1 MDIIKVINKSQIGE
15 FHNLVHNIYKEDK
28 NWIPHIQQ
36 DVEAVFDPKK
46 NSYHK
51 RGEIERFI
59 LKKENTTIGRI
70 AVFYSNKKTKKDSM
84 KIGGV
89 GFFECIN
96 NQEAANLLFEAS
108 VAWLK
113 ERKIEAMDGPINFG
127 EKEKYWGLMVE
138 GFDKPTIYGQNYH
151 LNYYKDLF
159 ENFGFKVYYNQ
170 HVYCK
175 DLKEP
180 YPDKFYERAAR
191 IKARKH
197 FSIIHMKNYDF
208 KKYAQYFVEVY
219 NAAWG
224 THHTFKPLK
233 IEQAEKMFT
242 KMKAIIDLRLIWF
255 GFYKKTP
262 ICFFIG
268 IPDANQYLKYANGN
282 LNMIGKLK
290 FLFHKTFN
298 KSDTVAALVFGVI
311 PKFQKLGLES
321 ALAHHTSNKM
331 LEDGYTKVIQSWI
344 GDFNPKMI
352 KVCES
357 FLGSQIYQKL
367 TTYRY
372 LFDKKAKFKPHPII
386 K

>member
-1 MDIIKVINKSQIGE
+1 MNIIKVINKSQIEE
-15 FHNLVHNIYKEDK
+15 FHNLVYSIYKEDK

-36 DVEAVFDPKK
+36 DVEAIFNPNKNLHHKK
-46 NSYHK
+46 
-51 RGEIERFI
+51 GEIARFI
-59 LKKENTTIGRI
+59 LQKNTKTIGRI
-70 AVFYSNKKTKKDSM
+70 AVFYSTKHQKKDSL
-84 KIGGV
+84 KTGGI

-96 NQEAANLLFEAS
+96 NQEAANMLFKKS
-108 VAWLK
+108 VSWLK

-151 LNYYKDLF
+151 LSYYKDLF
-159 ENFGFKVYYNQ
+159 ENFGFKSYYNQ

-175 DLKEP
+175 DLREP
-180 YPDKFYERAAR
+180 YPEKFYERAAR
-191 IKARKH
+191 IKSRPD
-197 FSIIHMKNYDF
+197 FLIDHMKNYDF
-208 KKYAQYFVEVY
+208 KKYAQYFVEIY

-233 IEQAEKMFT
+233 VEQAEKMFK
-242 KMKAIIDLRLIWF
+242 KMKAIIDQRLIWF
-255 GFYKKTP
+255 GFYKEVP
-262 ICFFIG
+262 ICFFLA
-268 IPDANQYLKYANGN
+268 IPDINQYFKYINGN

-298 KSDTVAALVFGVI
+298 KSDTVAALVFGVT

-321 ALAHHTSNKM
+321 ALAEHTTNAM
-331 LEDGYTKVIQSWI
+331 LKDGYKKVVQSWI

-352 KVCES
+352 KVCEN
-357 FLGSQIYQKL
+357 FLGSDIYQKL
-367 TTYRY
+367 RTYRY
-372 LFDKKAKFKPHPII
+372 IFDKKAVFETHPII

>member
-321 ALAHHTSNKM
+321 ALANHTSNKM

>member
-1 MDIIKVINKSQIGE
+1 MDIIKVINKSQIEE
-15 FHNLVHNIYKEDK
+15 FHNVVYTIYKHNK

-36 DVEAVFDPKK
+36 DVETVFNPNK
-46 NSYHK
+46 NSYHN

-59 LKKENTTIGRI
+59 LQQNNKTIGRI
-70 AVFYSNKKTKKDSM
+70 AVFYSDRKNNKDSL
-84 KIGGV
+84 KTGGI

-96 NQEAANLLFEAS
+96 NQSAANALFETS
-108 VAWLK
+108 IAWLK
-113 ERKIEAMDGPINFG
+113 KRNIEAMDGPINFG
-127 EKEKYWGLMVE
+127 EKEKYWGLMVK
-138 GFDKPTIYGQNYH
+138 GFEKQTIYGQNYH
-151 LNYYKDLF
+151 LSYYKDLF
-159 ENFGFKVYYNQ
+159 EKFGFKAYYNQ

-175 DLKEP
+175 DLTEP
-180 YPDKFYERAAR
+180 YPDKFYERAGR
-191 IKARKH
+191 IKSRPD
-197 FSIIHMKNYDF
+197 FSIDHMKNYDF

-224 THHTFKPLK
+224 THHNFKPLK
-233 IEQAEKMFT
+233 VEQAEKMFK
-242 KMKAIIDLRLIWF
+242 KMKAIIDQRLIWF

-268 IPDANQYLKYANGN
+268 IPDANQYLKYTNGN

-321 ALAHHTSNKM
+321 ALAEHTSNEM
-331 LEDGYTKVIQSWI
+331 LKDGYTKVIQSWI

-352 KVCES
+352 KVCEN
-357 FLGSQIYQKL
+357 FLGSDIYQKL

-372 LFDKKAKFKPHPII
+372 LFDKKAVFKPHPII

>member
-1 MDIIKVINKSQIGE
+1 MDIIKVINNSQIEE
-15 FHNLVHNIYKEDK
+15 FHKLVHSLYKEDK
-28 NWIPHIQQ
+28 NWIPHIKQ
-36 DVEAVFDPKK
+36 DIETVFNPQK

-59 LKKENTTIGRI
+59 LKKGSTTIGRI
-70 AVFYSNKKTKKDSM
+70 AVFYSIKRTEKEPLKA
-84 KIGGV
+84 GGI

-96 NQEAANLLFEAS
+96 NQKAANILFETS
-108 VAWLK
+108 VNWLK
-113 ERKIEAMDGPINFG
+113 KRNIEAMDGPINFG
-127 EKEKYWGLMVE
+127 EKEKYWGLMIE
-138 GFDKPTIYGQNYH
+138 GFDKQTIYGQNYH
-151 LNYYKDLF
+151 LNYYKKLF
-159 ENFGFKVYYNQ
+159 ENFGFKAYYNQ

-175 DLKEP
+175 YLREP
-180 YPDKFYERAAR
+180 YPDKFYERAER
-191 IKARKH
+191 IKSRPD
-197 FSIIHMKNYDF
+197 FSIDHMKNYDF
-208 KKYAQYFVEVY
+208 KKYAKYFVEIY

-224 THHTFKPLK
+224 THHNFKPLK
-233 IEQAEKMFT
+233 HDQAEKMFR
-242 KMKAIIDLRLIWF
+242 KMKTIIDQKLIWF
-255 GFYKKTP
+255 GFYKETP

-268 IPDANQYLKYANGN
+268 LPDANQYLKYTNGN
-282 LNMIGKLK
+282 LNTIGKLK

-321 ALAHHTSNKM
+321 ALAKYTSDKM
-331 LEDGYTKVIQSWI
+331 LENGYEKVIQSWI

-357 FLGSQIYQKL
+357 FLGSDIYQKL

-372 LFDKKAKFKPHPII
+372 LFDKKAEFKSHPII

>member
-1 MDIIKVINKSQIGE
+1 MDIIKVRNKSDIWE
-15 FHNLVHNIYKEDK
+15 FHNIVHTLYKEQK

-36 DVEAVFDPKK
+36 DVETVFNPDR

-51 RGEIERFI
+51 HGEIERFI
-59 LKKENTTIGRI
+59 LKKDKQTIGRI
-70 AVFYSNKKTKKDSM
+70 AVFYSDRKNQKEPLKT
-84 KIGGV
+84 GGI

-96 NQEAANLLFEAS
+96 DQTAANLLFEKS
-108 VAWLK
+108 MHWLK
-113 ERKIEAMDGPINFG
+113 KRKMEAMDGPINFG

-138 GFDKPTIYGQNYH
+138 GFDKQTIYGQNYH
-151 LNYYKDLF
+151 LQYYKRLF

-175 DLKEP
+175 HLQEP

-191 IKARKH
+191 ITSRTH
-197 FSIIHMKNYDF
+197 FSIDHMKNYDF

-224 THHTFKPLK
+224 THHNFKPLK
-233 IEQAEKMFT
+233 VEQAEKMFR
-242 KMKAIIDLRLIWF
+242 KMKDIIDQRLIWF
-255 GFYKKTP
+255 GYYKETP

-282 LNMIGKLK
+282 LNIMGKLK

-298 KSDTVAALVFGVI
+298 KADTVAALVFGVT

-321 ALAHHTSNKM
+321 ALAKYTSDKM
-331 LEDGYTKVIQSWI
+331 QEDGYTKVIQSWI

-357 FLGSQIYQKL
+357 FLGSGIYQKL
-367 TTYRY
+367 STYRY
-372 LFDKKAKFKPHPII
+372 LFDKKAKFKPHPLI

>member
-151 LNYYKDLF
+151 LNYYK
-159 ENFGFKVYYNQ
+159 K
-170 HVYCK
+170 K
-175 DLKEP
+175 
-180 YPDKFYERAAR
+180 
-191 IKARKH
+191 
-197 FSIIHMKNYDF
+197 KN
-208 KKYAQYFVEVY
+208 
-219 NAAWG
+219 
-224 THHTFKPLK
+224 
-233 IEQAEKMFT
+233 
-242 KMKAIIDLRLIWF
+242 
-255 GFYKKTP
+255 
-262 ICFFIG
+262 
-268 IPDANQYLKYANGN
+268 
-282 LNMIGKLK
+282 
-290 FLFHKTFN
+290 
-298 KSDTVAALVFGVI
+298 
-311 PKFQKLGLES
+311 
-321 ALAHHTSNKM
+321 
-331 LEDGYTKVIQSWI
+331 
-344 GDFNPKMI
+344 
-352 KVCES
+352 
-357 FLGSQIYQKL
+357 
-367 TTYRY
+367 
-372 LFDKKAKFKPHPII
+372 
-386 K
+386 

>member
-1 MDIIKVINKSQIGE
+1 MDIIKVINKSQIE
-15 FHNLVHNIYKEDK
+15 DFHKLVYTIYKDDK

-36 DVEAVFDPKK
+36 DVETVFNPER
-46 NSYHK
+46 NAYHK

-59 LKKENTTIGRI
+59 LKKDNETIGRI
-70 AVFYSNKKTKKDSM
+70 AVFHITKKND
-84 KIGGV
+84 KDPLKTGGI

-96 NQEAANLLFEAS
+96 NQEAANLLFETA

-113 ERKIEAMDGPINFG
+113 ERNIEAMDGPINFG

-138 GFDKPTIYGQNYH
+138 GFDKQTIYGQNYH
-151 LNYYKDLF
+151 LIYYKSLF

-175 DLKEP
+175 DLREP
-180 YPDKFYERAAR
+180 YPQKFYERAAR
-191 IKARKH
+191 IKSRPD
-197 FSIIHMKNYDF
+197 FSIDHMYNYDF

-233 IEQAEKMFT
+233 VEQAEKMFT
-242 KMKAIIDLRLIWF
+242 KMKAIIDQRLIWF
-255 GFYKKTP
+255 GFYKETP

-268 IPDANQYLKYANGN
+268 IPDANQYLKYAHGN

-298 KSDTVAALVFGVI
+298 KSNTVAALVFGVI

-321 ALAHHTSNKM
+321 ALANHTTDKM
-331 LEDGYTKVIQSWI
+331 LEDGYTKVVQSWI

-357 FLGSQIYQKL
+357 FLGSDIYQKL

-372 LFDKKAKFKPHPII
+372 LFDKKAEFKPHPII

>member
-1 MDIIKVINKSQIGE
+1 MDIIKVINKSQIEE
-15 FHNLVHNIYKEDK
+15 FHNLVYSIYKENK
-28 NWIPHIQQ
+28 NWIPHVQQ
-36 DVEAVFDPKK
+36 DIETIFNPNK

-51 RGEIERFI
+51 KGEIERFI
-59 LKKENTTIGRI
+59 LQKNNKTIGRI
-70 AVFYSNKKTKKDSM
+70 AVFYNYQNNQKDSL
-84 KIGGV
+84 KTGGV

-96 NQEAANLLFEAS
+96 NQAAANTLFETS
-108 VAWLK
+108 VSWLK
-113 ERKIEAMDGPINFG
+113 ERNIEAMDGPINFG

-138 GFDKPTIYGQNYH
+138 GFEKPTIYGQNYH
-151 LNYYKDLF
+151 LSYYKDLF
-159 ENFGFKVYYNQ
+159 EQFGFKAYYNQ

-175 DLKEP
+175 DLKQP

-191 IKARKH
+191 IKSRPD
-197 FSIIHMKNYDF
+197 FLIDHMKNYDF
-208 KKYAQYFVEVY
+208 KKYAKYFVEIY

-233 IEQAEKMFT
+233 TEQAEKMFE
-242 KMKAIIDLRLIWF
+242 KMKPIIDQRLIWF
-255 GFYKKTP
+255 GFYKEIP
-262 ICFFIG
+262 ICFFIA
-268 IPDANQYLKYANGN
+268 IPDINQYFKYINGN

-298 KSDTVAALVFGVI
+298 KSDTVAALVFGVT

-321 ALAHHTSNKM
+321 ALAEKTTEEM
-331 LEDGYTKVIQSWI
+331 LKDGYKKVIQSWI

-352 KVCES
+352 KVCEN
-357 FLGSQIYQKL
+357 FLGSDIYQKL

-372 LFDKKAKFKPHPII
+372 LFDKKAVFKPHPII